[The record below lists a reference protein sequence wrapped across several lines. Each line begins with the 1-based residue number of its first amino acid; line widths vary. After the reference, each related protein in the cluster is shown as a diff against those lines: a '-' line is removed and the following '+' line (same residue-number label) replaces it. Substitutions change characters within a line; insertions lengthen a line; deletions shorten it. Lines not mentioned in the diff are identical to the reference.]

1 MLLFSPMFS
10 GNGARAYILYA
21 VTIFLSAF
29 LLFQIQPIAG
39 KLLLP
44 WFGGSSSVWATSMLF
59 FTSMLFAGYLYV
71 YVLCKRDVGQQ
82 VRIHLFVVCLGAL
95 AALVSLLVWG
105 SIYPPL
111 DWTIDSSLAPALKT
125 LLVLVSGIGIPYFLL
140 STTGPLLQYWYGIS
154 AQREP
159 YKLYAVSNA
168 GSLLAL
174 ACYPFLVVP
183 CAFSPKLLSILYAAL
198 PAFLMLVTT
207 TEITQDIA
215 PLPLL
220 WIVPLS
226 LYLLSFIIAFA
237 GFRAG
242 SLVPL
247 ALGGSG

>member
-140 STTGPLLQYWYGIS
+140 ATTGPLLQYWYGI
-154 AQREP
+154 AAEKEP
-159 YKLYAVSNA
+159 YKLYAISNA

-174 ACYPFLVVP
+174 LSYPFLVEPYSRLTSQGIVR
-183 CAFSPKLLSILYAAL
+183 ALLFCLYAAL
-198 PAFLMLVTT
+198 CIVVSVRMVKVSAAPSAPQAAPAL
-207 TEITQDIA
+207 IH
-215 PLPLL
+215 
-220 WIVPLS
+220 
-226 LYLLSFIIAFA
+226 
-237 GFRAG
+237 R
-242 SLVPL
+242 
-247 ALGGSG
+247 

>member
-154 AQREP
+154 AQKEP
-159 YKLYAVSNA
+159 YKLYAISNA

-174 ACYPFLVVP
+174 ASYPFLVEP
-183 CAFSPKLLSILYAAL
+183 YARLSEQETVWMILFL
-198 PAFLMLVTT
+198 FFAFLIAVVSMRIRR
-207 TEITQDIA
+207 EGRASSPSFATQEDQN
-215 PLPLL
+215 
-220 WIVPLS
+220 S
-226 LYLLSFIIAFA
+226 SRT
-237 GFRAG
+237 RAASEKQG
-242 SLVPL
+242 PIRVS
-247 ALGGSG
+247 